1 MGGSTNSNLKVS
13 QKRPINRIIYHFVAF
28 GQLLLF
34 VGWNIWF
41 FLFIC
46 FVNEIAKRGNL
57 DFLNKIF
64 LYPAMVM
71 VLIYVWIIVA
81 TGTLGEMRWWPSR
94 DRLSRLVPPL
104 IKNATITKCR
114 WTLIVL
120 SILSA
125 LTSDPLVFQRQLK
138 DLRLFGPS
146 YFYAGVVLLLGF
158 SMIVPFL
165 FHGILNPL
173 EEIDLVEVVIIDVV
187 ALSVIAPLSILMVLS
202 NFIE

>member
-1 MGGSTNSNLKVS
+1 MGPTLSKGTVEEVHMVVVIYIPSIILFFLFLGSLIFSLRVPILESTSMLPSVIRDHTGRFVGAIQRRASLRPLPFPVGGSTNSNLKVS

-46 FVNEIAKRGNL
+46 FVNEIAKRGDL

-114 WTLIVL
+114 WTL
-120 SILSA
+120 
-125 LTSDPLVFQRQLK
+125 
-138 DLRLFGPS
+138 LF
-146 YFYAGVVLLLGF
+146 Y
-158 SMIVPFL
+158 
-165 FHGILNPL
+165 
-173 EEIDLVEVVIIDVV
+173 
-187 ALSVIAPLSILMVLS
+187 
-202 NFIE
+202 